1 MTFIPAPLL
10 FEFLIRLPV
19 KSLAKFKCI
28 NKTWFSLLSDPD
40 FIYSHLNRAK
50 TENHLALLLS
60 FISHD
65 NLSSTIN
72 FFAINDHELADF
84 EYSVQ
89 GGIHI
94 CNPATKNTVKL
105 PGNRAKGSRLLS
117 CGFGYEGV
125 DETLE
130 NTLKLTE
137 LGFKFKYSLEDMY
150 AGAVDTCRAKGLLP
164 LSSENPVNE

>member
-89 GGIHI
+89 VCLDSYCVLPSCNGLVCFFGLQGGIHI

-117 CGFGYEGV
+117 CGFGFDRKG
-125 DETLE
+125 
-130 NTLKLTE
+130 KKRKFFLTNRE
-137 LGFKFKYSLEDMY
+137 
-150 AGAVDTCRAKGLLP
+150 KG
-164 LSSENPVNE
+164 